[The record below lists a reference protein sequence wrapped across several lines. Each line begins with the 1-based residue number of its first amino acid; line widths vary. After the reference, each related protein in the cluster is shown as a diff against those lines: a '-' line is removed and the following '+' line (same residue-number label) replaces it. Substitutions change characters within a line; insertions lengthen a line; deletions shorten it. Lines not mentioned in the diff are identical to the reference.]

1 MAKGYSITT
10 YRAIHDP
17 NALAAYAKLAGPAVQ
32 AFGGRFLVRGNP
44 VKTYERGLNLRAVV
58 VEFES
63 VERAQAALESPAY
76 QEALRALGDGAERDI
91 RIIEGV

>member
-44 VKTYERGLNLRAVV
+44 VKTELLPKV
-58 VEFES
+58 
-63 VERAQAALESPAY
+63 
-76 QEALRALGDGAERDI
+76 GDGMNR
-91 RIIEGV
+91 